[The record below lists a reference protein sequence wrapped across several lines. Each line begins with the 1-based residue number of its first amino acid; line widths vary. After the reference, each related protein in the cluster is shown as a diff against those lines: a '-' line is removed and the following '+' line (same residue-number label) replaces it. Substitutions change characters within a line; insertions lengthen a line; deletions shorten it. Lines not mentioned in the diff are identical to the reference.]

1 MTASLQST
9 DFDYLSPNG
18 QPPAAPYLHPILAAL
33 ALRIDTL
40 TPKSPLWTPVELAR
54 LTVLLAQPVA
64 APLQRLVRHDPAR
77 RWYGRLAL
85 TEDVEVWLIGWAPG
99 QGTAPHGHG
108 GASGAFTVLAGE
120 LTEVHRDGSRAL
132 QRASLAQQATSLF
145 GPRRVHQVTNRGAVN
160 ATSVHA
166 YSPPLLPAG
175 ELADA
180 DAGRGWDV

>member
-1 MTASLQST
+1 MTASLQFA
-9 DFDYLSPNG
+9 DLDYLSPNG
-18 QPPAAPYLHPILAAL
+18 QPPTTPYLHQAL
-33 ALRIDTL
+33 ATL
-40 TPKSPLWTPVELAR
+40 TPRIGTLTPDRPLWTPGELAR
-54 LTVLLAQPVA
+54 LTVLLARSVA
-64 APLQRLVRHDPAR
+64 DPLRRLVRHDPAH

-99 QGTAPHGHG
+99 QGTPPHGHG

-120 LTEVHRDGSRAL
+120 LTETHRDGPGAL
-132 QRASLAQQATSLF
+132 QRASLAPQATSAF
-145 GPRRVHQVTNRGAVN
+145 GPRRVHQVTNRGTLD

-175 ELADA
+175 ELASV